1 MTKHKRLFATLTI
14 LTGLSVSALT
24 ACHTIEGAGKDIE
37 STGEAIED
45 AADND

>member
-1 MTKHKRLFATLTI
+1 MTKPNLIAALTV
-14 LTGLSVSALT
+14 LAGMSVSMLT